1 VCLARCSFDY
11 LRTFL
16 LIIEEINIETYFLS
30 KGIVETS
37 YLLISDWARPLFGII
52 VLIIIIGIVY
62 MLWWSGKNP
71 SPTYSDN
78 ARQPYTP
85 VVRRGWT
92 VEEKEQVRIRQDGKC
107 AHCGK
112 PPPRWDYHHADGDRS
127 NNQMDNCLGLC
138 PNCHSVETHEG

>member
-1 VCLARCSFDY
+1 MCLARCSFDY

-112 PPPRWDYHHADGDRS
+112 PPPRWDYHHADGIE
-127 NNQMDNCLGLC
+127 
-138 PNCHSVETHEG
+138 VTTKWIIV